1 MTKNKEPAAQA
12 KATKPGKKSQ
22 KQPPYFLLLSVAS
35 MLICGLLAWICY
47 QLFVVSAEQNNLK
60 TLADVELKK
69 RVGAVSQW
77 IQATQSDVAAFGAR
91 DVLATAVAYQETD
104 RIEEYRRT
112 VAKTFTGSE
121 YVQFFP
127 RGSAQLNPEGVP
139 PINFIQMDL
148 INQAEARES
157 PLPEAVKMPNGWY
170 IQIATGLPTDKE
182 KPALGTMLL
191 TLNTQALR
199 TLLAAQNDQQGG
211 TSLTQRFGNIE
222 QKFFTSGNG
231 DVELVVSEAILD
243 TNWQVSFTPSY
254 TLASR
259 ASVNPIPF
267 LGGCA
272 ILLGVLIA
280 ISAWLSRFI
289 IQQKEVQQRA
299 KAREKAMMATKGIRD
314 QKELDVKVKE
324 EDKSL
329 LGMDKAQAGPDSST
343 VAEVVEVEED
353 DGLST
358 IFRAYDIRGV
368 VGQALTPAF
377 AETLGRALGTEAL
390 EQGESA
396 LFVGRDGR
404 IHSEELSINLVN
416 GILSTGCNVI
426 NLSLIPSPLLYY
438 ACLTNNASQSGVIV
452 TASHNPGEYNGFK
465 MVIGGKTLT
474 NEAIKALHTRIKR
487 EQFRTGSGVE
497 QHENITDNYIERI
510 FSDVALAADVKLVVD
525 AGNGAT
531 SEIAPR
537 LFEEL
542 GCFVEPLYCEVDGRF
557 PNHNPD
563 PSRPENLKALIAKVK
578 STNADLGVAFDGDGD
593 RLTVVTPQGQIIWPD
608 RLLMLFARDIVS
620 RNPGADVLFD
630 VKSTRQLNSLITSYG
645 GRPIMWK
652 TGHSNMKQ
660 KMAETGALLGGEL
673 SGHIF
678 IKDRWYGFDDGMYAT
693 ARLLEIMTLRDQDID
708 SIFEAFPS
716 QPCTPEILVPIDE
729 HRKFDVIN
737 KLVAQGNFQGGK
749 LTTIDGLRVDF
760 AKGWGL
766 ARASNTQPA
775 LTLRFEGDT
784 EETLGQLQ
792 ALFKRELKKID
803 PKLDLD
809 F

>member
-1 MTKNKEPAAQA
+1 MTKSKAPAPQA
-12 KATKPGKKSQ
+12 KTAKPGKTAP

-35 MLICGLLAWICY
+35 MLICGLLAWVGY
-47 QLFVVSAEQNNLK
+47 QLFVASAEQSNLR

-77 IQATQSDVAAFGAR
+77 IQATQADVAAFGAR
-91 DVLATAVAYQETD
+91 DALATAVAYQEME
-104 RIEEYRRT
+104 RVEEYRRA

-121 YVQFFP
+121 SVQFFP
-127 RGSAQLNPEGVP
+127 RGSVQLNPEGNP

-157 PLPEAVKMPNGWY
+157 TLPEAVKMPSGWF

-191 TLNTQALR
+191 TLNMQALR
-199 TLLAAQNDQQGG
+199 TLLAAQNNEHGS
-211 TSLTQRFGNIE
+211 TSLIQRFGTIE
-222 QKFFTSGNG
+222 QTFFTSGNG
-231 DVELVVSEAILD
+231 EVDLVVTEAIPD
-243 TNWQVSFTPSY
+243 SNWQVSFKPSY
-254 TLASR
+254 TLANR

-267 LGGCA
+267 LGGCVVLLA
-272 ILLGVLIA
+272 ILIA

-289 IQQKEVQQRA
+289 IQHKEVQQRA
-299 KAREKAMMATKGIRD
+299 KAREKAMMATKGTRE
-314 QKELDVKVKE
+314 QKDLDVKVKE

-329 LGMDKAQAGPDSST
+329 LGMDKDGATQESPAAPQ
-343 VAEVVEVEED
+343 VAEVEED

-377 AETLGRALGTEAL
+377 AESLGRALGTEAL
-390 EQGESA
+390 EQGEST

-426 NLSLIPSPLLYY
+426 NLGLIPSPLLYY

-474 NEAIKALHTRIKR
+474 NDAIKALYTRIKR
-487 EQFRTGSGVE
+487 EQFRQGAGVE
-497 QHENITDNYIERI
+497 QHENIADDYVERI
-510 FSDVALAADVKLVVD
+510 FSDVALAADVKLVID

-531 SEIAPR
+531 GDIAPR

-542 GCFVEPLYCEVDGRF
+542 GCFVETLYCDIDGRF

-593 RLTVVTPQGQIIWPD
+593 RLTVVTPKGQIIWPD

-716 QPCTPEILVPIDE
+716 QPSTPEILVPIDE

-775 LTLRFEGDT
+775 LTLRFEGDN
-784 EETLGQLQ
+784 EETLAQLQ
-792 ALFKRELKKID
+792 ALFKRELKKVD
-803 PKLDLD
+803 PNLELG